1 MNIRQVSAI
10 CLSIAATH
18 FVYAASNVA
27 NPVNDSS
34 QAKGIIKNQYIV
46 ILNKDAGPSK
56 DFAQNIAKQHA
67 GKVLQS
73 YDTVLKGF
81 AIYLPDTAGVA
92 FIEAMKKNPHVLSVE
107 SDTIVNIDA
116 TTQSNPDWGLD
127 RIDQKALPLNSTY
140 SYLQTGSGTTAYI
153 VDTGILSSH
162 QEFSGRVLSG
172 YTAISD
178 GNGTTDCNGHGTHVA
193 GTVGGTTYGVAKN
206 VNLVPIRILGCDG
219 SGASSNVIA
228 GLDWILKNGKKPAV
242 VNMSLGGATSSSL
255 DSAVE
260 NLYNNGYVMVVAAG
274 NSNTDACTSSPA
286 RVSKAITVAATDNT
300 DTRASYS
307 NYGSCVDIFAPGSQI
322 NSSWIGSNTATKILN
337 GTSMATPHVAG
348 VVAEMLQST
357 PTASPQTISTNLL
370 NQASSNV
377 VKTLQVAQTACYIN
391 LLNKNIILYD

>member
-1 MNIRQVSAI
+1 M
-10 CLSIAATH
+10 AATH

-81 AIYLPDTAGVA
+81 AIYLPDTAGAA

-242 VNMSLGGATSSSL
+242 VNMSLGGEANASL

-260 NLYNNGYVMVVAAG
+260 NLFNNGYVMVVAAG
-274 NSNTDACTSSPA
+274 NSNTDACSSSPA
-286 RVSKAITVAATDNT
+286 RVSKAITVAATDST

-322 NSSWIGSNTATKILN
+322 NSSWIGSNTATKVLN
-337 GTSMATPHVAG
+337 GTSMATPHVVG

-357 PTASPQTISTNLL
+357 PTATPQTTSTNLL
-370 NQASSNV
+370 NQASNNV
-377 VKTLQVAQTACYIN
+377 VKNPSGSPNRLLYKSAQ
-391 LLNKNIILYD
+391 

>member
-1 MNIRQVSAI
+1 MKFCQVSTFLLAI
-10 CLSIAATH
+10 ALSHLT
-18 FVYAASNVA
+18 YAAPATTNSVL
-27 NPVNDSS
+27 SS
-34 QAKGIIKNQYIV
+34 SEAKGIIKNQYIV
-46 ILNKDAGPSK
+46 ILNKDVGSSNE
-56 DFAQNIAKQHA
+56 FAQGIAKQHG
-67 GKVLQS
+67 GKVLQT
-73 YDTVLKGF
+73 YDAVLKGF
-81 AIYLPDTAGVA
+81 AIYLPDVAGTAFV
-92 FIEAMKKNPHVLSVE
+92 EAMKKNPKVVSVE
-107 SDTIVNIDA
+107 NDTIMKIDA

-127 RIDQKALPLNSTY
+127 RIDQRNLPLDSAY

-153 VDTGILSSH
+153 VDTGILSTH
-162 QEFSGRVLSG
+162 QQFSGRVLSG

-178 GNGTTDCNGHGTHVA
+178 GNGTSDCHGHGTHVA
-193 GTVGGTTYGVAKN
+193 GTVGGSTYGVAKN
-206 VNLVPIRILGCDG
+206 VSLVPIRILGCDG

-242 VNMSLGGATSSSL
+242 VNMSLGGEANTSL

-260 NLYNNGYVMVVAAG
+260 NLFNNGYVMVVAAG
-274 NSNTDACTSSPA
+274 NSNTDACSSSPA

-322 NSSWIGSNTATKILN
+322 NSSWIGSNTATKVLN

-357 PTASPQTISTNLL
+357 PTATPQTISTNLL

-377 VKTLQVAQTACYIN
+377 VKN
-391 LLNKNIILYD
+391 PSGSPNRLLYKSPQ

>member
-1 MNIRQVSAI
+1 MKFCQVSAAF
-10 CLSIAATH
+10 LTLAAVNLVH
-18 FVYAASNVA
+18 AAPNTTSSLL
-27 NPVNDSS
+27 DSS

-46 ILNKDAGPSK
+46 ILNKDAGPSI
-56 DFAQNIAKQHA
+56 DFAQNIVKQHG
-67 GKVLQS
+67 GKILQS
-73 YDTVLKGF
+73 YDTVLQGF
-81 AIYLPDTAGVA
+81 AIYLPDTAATA
-92 FIEAMKKNPHVLSVE
+92 FVEAMKKNPQVLSIE
-107 SDTIVNIDA
+107 NDTVMKIDA

-127 RIDQKALPLNSTY
+127 RIDQKALPLDSAY
-140 SYLQTGSGTTAYI
+140 SYLQTGSGATAYI

-162 QEFSGRVLSG
+162 QQFSGRVLNG

-193 GTVGGTTYGVAKN
+193 GTVGGSTYGVAKN

-242 VNMSLGGATSSSL
+242 VNMSLGGDASTSL

-260 NLYNNGYVMVVAAG
+260 NLFNNGYVMVVAAG
-274 NSNTDACTSSPA
+274 NSNTDACSASPA
-286 RVSKAITVAATDNT
+286 RVSKALTVAATDST

-322 NSSWIGSNTATKILN
+322 NSSWIGSNTATKVLN

-357 PTASPQTISTNLL
+357 PTATPQTISTNLL

-377 VKTLQVAQTACYIN
+377 VKN
-391 LLNKNIILYD
+391 PSGSPNRLLYKSP

>member
-34 QAKGIIKNQYIV
+34 HAKGIIKNQYIV

-81 AIYLPDTAGVA
+81 AIYLPDTAGAA

-322 NSSWIGSNTATKILN
+322 NSSWTGSNTATKILN

-377 VKTLQVAQTACYIN
+377 VKN
-391 LLNKNIILYD
+391 PSGSPNRLLYKSP

>member
-18 FVYAASNVA
+18 FVYAASNVV

-81 AIYLPDTAGVA
+81 AIYLPDTAGTA
-92 FIEAMKKNPHVLSVE
+92 FIEAMKKNPQVLSVE

-116 TTQSNPDWGLD
+116 TTQSNPDWGID

-193 GTVGGTTYGVAKN
+193 GTVGGTTYGVAKS

-219 SGASSNVIA
+219 SGASSNVIS

-260 NLYNNGYVMVVAAG
+260 NLFNNGYVMVVAAG
-274 NSNTDACTSSPA
+274 NSNTDACSSSPA

-377 VKTLQVAQTACYIN
+377 VKN
-391 LLNKNIILYD
+391 PSGSPNRLLYKSP

>member
-18 FVYAASNVA
+18 FVYAASNVT

-56 DFAQNIAKQHA
+56 DFAQNTAKQHA

-81 AIYLPDTAGVA
+81 AIYLPDTAGAA

-127 RIDQKALPLNSTY
+127 RIDQKALPLNSAY

-193 GTVGGTTYGVAKN
+193 GTVGGTTYGVAKS

-377 VKTLQVAQTACYIN
+377 VKN
-391 LLNKNIILYD
+391 PSGSPNRLLYKSP

>member
-1 MNIRQVSAI
+1 F
-10 CLSIAATH
+10 LSMAATH
-18 FVYAASNVA
+18 LAYAAPNLLNSA
-27 NPVNDSS
+27 IDSS

-46 ILNKDAGPSK
+46 ILNKDIGPAK
-56 DFAQNIAKQHA
+56 DFAQNIAKQH
-67 GKVLQS
+67 GGRILQS
-73 YDTVLKGF
+73 YDSALKGF
-81 AIYLPDTAGVA
+81 AIYLPDTAGTA
-92 FIEAMKKNPHVLSVE
+92 FIEAMKKNPQVLSVE
-107 SDTIVNIDA
+107 NDTVVNIDA
-116 TTQSNPDWGLD
+116 TTQTNPDWGLD

-140 SYLQTGSGTTAYI
+140 SYSQTGTGTTAYI
-153 VDTGILSSH
+153 VDTGILSTH
-162 QEFSGRVLSG
+162 QEFSGRVLNG

-206 VNLVPIRILGCDG
+206 VKLVPVRILGCDG

-228 GLDWILKNGKKPAV
+228 GLDWILKNGSKPAV
-242 VNMSLGGATSSSL
+242 VNMSLGGAASSSL

-286 RVSKAITVAATDNT
+286 RTSNAITVAATDNT

-322 NSSWIGSNTATKILN
+322 NSSWIGSNTATKVLN

-348 VVAEMLQST
+348 VVAELFQST
-357 PTASPQTISTNLL
+357 PTATPQTITSNLL
-370 NQASSNV
+370 NQATSDV
-377 VKTLQVAQTACYIN
+377 VKN
-391 LLNKNIILYD
+391 PSGSPNRLLYKSP

>member
-34 QAKGIIKNQYIV
+34 QVKGIIKNQYIV

-81 AIYLPDTAGVA
+81 AIYLPDTAGAA

-162 QEFSGRVLSG
+162 QEFLGRVLSG

-322 NSSWIGSNTATKILN
+322 NSSWIGNNTATKILN

-377 VKTLQVAQTACYIN
+377 VKN
-391 LLNKNIILYD
+391 PSGSPNRLLYKSP

>member
-1 MNIRQVSAI
+1 MKFCQLTAAF
-10 CLSIAATH
+10 LTIAAVNLVH
-18 FVYAASNVA
+18 AAPDTTSSLL
-27 NPVNDSS
+27 DSS

-46 ILNKDAGPSK
+46 ILNQDAGPSI
-56 DFAQNIAKQHA
+56 DFAQNIAKQHGA
-67 GKVLQS
+67 KVLQS
-73 YDTVLKGF
+73 YDTVFKGF
-81 AIYLPDTAGVA
+81 AINLPDTAATA
-92 FIEAMKKNPHVLSVE
+92 FVEAMKKNPKVLSVE
-107 SDTIVNIDA
+107 NDKVMKIDA
-116 TTQSNPDWGLD
+116 TAQSNPDWGLD
-127 RIDQKALPLNSTY
+127 RIDQKTLPLDSTY

-162 QEFSGRVLSG
+162 QQFSGRVLSG

-193 GTVGGTTYGVAKN
+193 GTVGGSTYGVAKN

-242 VNMSLGGATSSSL
+242 VNMSLGGDASTSL

-260 NLYNNGYVMVVAAG
+260 NLFNNGYVMVVAAG
-274 NSNTDACTSSPA
+274 NSNTDACSASPA
-286 RVSKAITVAATDNT
+286 RVSKALTVAATDNT

-322 NSSWIGSNTATKILN
+322 NSSWIGSNTATKVLN

-357 PTASPQTISTNLL
+357 PTATPQTISTNLL

-377 VKTLQVAQTACYIN
+377 VKN
-391 LLNKNIILYD
+391 PSGSPNRLLYKSP

>member
-1 MNIRQVSAI
+1 MKFCQVSAAF
-10 CLSIAATH
+10 LTMAAVNLVH
-18 FVYAASNVA
+18 AAPNTTSSLL
-27 NPVNDSS
+27 DSS

-46 ILNKDAGPSK
+46 ILNKDAGPSI
-56 DFAQNIAKQHA
+56 DFAQNIAKQHG
-67 GKVLQS
+67 GKILQS
-73 YDTVLKGF
+73 YDTVLQGF
-81 AIYLPDTAGVA
+81 AIYLPDTAATA
-92 FIEAMKKNPHVLSVE
+92 FVEAMKKNPQVLSIE
-107 SDTIVNIDA
+107 NDTAMKIDA

-127 RIDQKALPLNSTY
+127 RIDQKALPLNSAY

-162 QEFSGRVLSG
+162 QQFSGRVLSG

-193 GTVGGTTYGVAKN
+193 GTVGGSTYGVAKN

-242 VNMSLGGATSSSL
+242 VNMSLGGDASTSL

-260 NLYNNGYVMVVAAG
+260 NLFDNGYVMVVAAG
-274 NSNTDACTSSPA
+274 NSNTDACSASPA
-286 RVSKAITVAATDNT
+286 RVSKALTVAATDST

-322 NSSWIGSNTATKILN
+322 NSSWIGSNTATKVLN

-357 PTASPQTISTNLL
+357 PTATPQTISTNLL

-377 VKTLQVAQTACYIN
+377 VKN
-391 LLNKNIILYD
+391 PSGSPNRLLYKSP

>member
-1 MNIRQVSAI
+1 QVSAI

-81 AIYLPDTAGVA
+81 AIYLPDTAGAA

-242 VNMSLGGATSSSL
+242 VNMSLGGEANASL

-260 NLYNNGYVMVVAAG
+260 NLFNNGYVMVVAAG
-274 NSNTDACTSSPA
+274 NSNTDACSSSPA
-286 RVSKAITVAATDNT
+286 RVSKAITVAATDST

-322 NSSWIGSNTATKILN
+322 NSSWIGSNTATKVLN
-337 GTSMATPHVAG
+337 GTSMATPHVVG

-357 PTASPQTISTNLL
+357 PTATPQTTSTNLL
-370 NQASSNV
+370 NQASNNV
-377 VKTLQVAQTACYIN
+377 VKNPSGSPNRLLYKSAQ
-391 LLNKNIILYD
+391 

>member
-81 AIYLPDTAGVA
+81 AIYLPDTAGAA

-242 VNMSLGGATSSSL
+242 VNMSLGGEANASL

-260 NLYNNGYVMVVAAG
+260 NLFNNGYVMVVAAG
-274 NSNTDACTSSPA
+274 NSNTDACSSSPA
-286 RVSKAITVAATDNT
+286 RVSKAITVAATDST

-322 NSSWIGSNTATKILN
+322 NSSWIGSNTATKVLN
-337 GTSMATPHVAG
+337 GTSMATPHVVG

-377 VKTLQVAQTACYIN
+377 VKN
-391 LLNKNIILYD
+391 PSGSPNRLLYKSP

>member
-1 MNIRQVSAI
+1 MKFCQVSAAF
-10 CLSIAATH
+10 LTMAAVNLVH
-18 FVYAASNVA
+18 AAPNTTSSLL
-27 NPVNDSS
+27 DSS

-46 ILNKDAGPSK
+46 ILNKDAGPSI
-56 DFAQNIAKQHA
+56 DFAQNIAKQHGA
-67 GKVLQS
+67 KVLQS

-81 AIYLPDTAGVA
+81 AIYLPDTAATA
-92 FIEAMKKNPHVLSVE
+92 FVEAMKKNPKVLSVE
-107 SDTIVNIDA
+107 NDIVMKIDA

-127 RIDQKALPLNSTY
+127 RIDQKALPLNSAY

-162 QEFSGRVLSG
+162 QQFSGRVLSG

-178 GNGTTDCNGHGTHVA
+178 GNGTSDCNGHGTHVA
-193 GTVGGTTYGVAKN
+193 GTVGGSTYGVAKN

-242 VNMSLGGATSSSL
+242 VNMSLGGDASTSL

-260 NLYNNGYVMVVAAG
+260 NLFNNGYVMVVAAG
-274 NSNTDACTSSPA
+274 NSNTDACSASPA
-286 RVSKAITVAATDNT
+286 RVSKALTVAATDST

-322 NSSWIGSNTATKILN
+322 NSSWIGSNTATKVLN

-357 PTASPQTISTNLL
+357 PTATPQTISTNLL

-377 VKTLQVAQTACYIN
+377 VKN
-391 LLNKNIILYD
+391 PSGSPNRLLYKSP

>member
-1 MNIRQVSAI
+1 MKFCQVSAAFI
-10 CLSIAATH
+10 TLAAVNLVH
-18 FVYAASNVA
+18 AAPNTTSSLL
-27 NPVNDSS
+27 DSS

-46 ILNKDAGPSK
+46 ILNKDAGPSI
-56 DFAQNIAKQHA
+56 DFAQNIAKQHG
-67 GKVLQS
+67 GKILQS
-73 YDTVLKGF
+73 YDIVLQGF
-81 AIYLPDTAGVA
+81 AIYLPDTAATA
-92 FIEAMKKNPHVLSVE
+92 FVEAMKKNPQVLSIE
-107 SDTIVNIDA
+107 NDTVMKIDA

-127 RIDQKALPLNSTY
+127 RIDQKALPLNSAY

-162 QEFSGRVLSG
+162 QQFSGRVLSG

-193 GTVGGTTYGVAKN
+193 GTVGGSTYGVAKN

-242 VNMSLGGATSSSL
+242 VNMSLGGDASTSL

-260 NLYNNGYVMVVAAG
+260 NLFNNGYVVVVAAG
-274 NSNTDACTSSPA
+274 NSNTDACSASPA
-286 RVSKAITVAATDNT
+286 RVSKALTVAATDNT

-307 NYGSCVDIFAPGSQI
+307 NYGNCVDIFAPGSQI
-322 NSSWIGSNTATKILN
+322 NSSWIGSNTATKVLN

-348 VVAEMLQST
+348 AVAEMLQST
-357 PTASPQTISTNLL
+357 PTATPQTISTNLL

-377 VKTLQVAQTACYIN
+377 VKNPSGSTN
-391 LLNKNIILYD
+391 RLLYKSPQ

>member
-1 MNIRQVSAI
+1 MKFCQVSAVF
-10 CLSIAATH
+10 LTMAAVN
-18 FVYAASNVA
+18 FVYAATPTSSSIL
-27 NPVNDSS
+27 DSS
-34 QAKGIIKNQYIV
+34 QVKGIIKNQYIV
-46 ILNKDAGPSK
+46 ILNKDAGLPT
-56 DFAQNIAKQHA
+56 DFAQNIAKQHG
-67 GKVLQS
+67 GKILQS

-81 AIYLPDTAGVA
+81 AIYLPDTAATA
-92 FIEAMKKNPHVLSVE
+92 FVEAMKKNPQVISVE
-107 SDTIVNIDA
+107 NDTVMKIDA

-127 RIDQKALPLNSTY
+127 RVDQKALPLNSTY
-140 SYLQTGSGTTAYI
+140 SYSQTGSGTTAYI

-162 QEFSGRVLSG
+162 QQFSGRVQAG

-178 GNGTTDCNGHGTHVA
+178 GKGTTDCNGHGTHVA
-193 GTVGGTTYGVAKN
+193 GTVGGSTYGVAKN
-206 VNLVPIRILGCDG
+206 VSLVPVRILGCDG

-242 VNMSLGGATSSSL
+242 VNMSLGGDASASL

-260 NLYNNGYVMVVAAG
+260 NLFNNGYVMVVAAG
-274 NSNTDACTSSPA
+274 NSNTDACNSSPA

-322 NSSWIGSNTATKILN
+322 NSAWIGSNTATKVLN

-348 VVAEMLQST
+348 VVAEMLQSI
-357 PTASPQTISTNLL
+357 PTATPQTISTNLV

-377 VKTLQVAQTACYIN
+377 VKN
-391 LLNKNIILYD
+391 PSGSPNRLLYKAP

>member
-1 MNIRQVSAI
+1 MKIRKVSAVF
-10 CLSIAATH
+10 LSMAATH
-18 FVYAASNVA
+18 LAYAAPNLLNSA
-27 NPVNDSS
+27 IDSS

-46 ILNKDAGPSK
+46 ILNKDIGPAK
-56 DFAQNIAKQHA
+56 DFAQNIAKQH
-67 GKVLQS
+67 GGRILQS
-73 YDTVLKGF
+73 YDSALKGF
-81 AIYLPDTAGVA
+81 AIYLPDTAGTA
-92 FIEAMKKNPHVLSVE
+92 FIEAMKKNPQVLSVE
-107 SDTIVNIDA
+107 NDTVVNIDA
-116 TTQSNPDWGLD
+116 TTQTNPDWGLD

-140 SYLQTGSGTTAYI
+140 SYSQTGTGTTAYI
-153 VDTGILSSH
+153 VDTGILSTH

-206 VNLVPIRILGCDG
+206 VKLVPVRILGCDG

-228 GLDWILKNGKKPAV
+228 GLDWILKNGSKPAV
-242 VNMSLGGATSSSL
+242 VNLSLGGAASSSL

-286 RVSKAITVAATDNT
+286 RTSNAITVAATDNT

-322 NSSWIGSNTATKILN
+322 NSSWIGSNTATKVLN

-348 VVAEMLQST
+348 VVAELLQST
-357 PTASPQTISTNLL
+357 PTATPQTITSNLL
-370 NQASSNV
+370 NQATSDV
-377 VKTLQVAQTACYIN
+377 VKN
-391 LLNKNIILYD
+391 PSGSPNRLLYKSP

>member
-81 AIYLPDTAGVA
+81 AIYLPDTAGAA

-242 VNMSLGGATSSSL
+242 VNMSLGGEANASL

-260 NLYNNGYVMVVAAG
+260 NLFNNGYVMVVAAG
-274 NSNTDACTSSPA
+274 NSNTDACSSSPA
-286 RVSKAITVAATDNT
+286 RVSKAITVAATDST

-322 NSSWIGSNTATKILN
+322 NSSWIGSNTATKVLN
-337 GTSMATPHVAG
+337 GTSMATPHVVG

-357 PTASPQTISTNLL
+357 PTATPQTTSTNLL
-370 NQASSNV
+370 NQASNNM
-377 VKTLQVAQTACYIN
+377 VKNPSGSPNRLLYKSAQ
-391 LLNKNIILYD
+391 

>member
-1 MNIRQVSAI
+1 MKIRKVSAVF
-10 CLSIAATH
+10 LSMAAIH
-18 FVYAASNVA
+18 LAYAAPNLLNSA
-27 NPVNDSS
+27 IDSS

-46 ILNKDAGPSK
+46 ILNKDIGPAK
-56 DFAQNIAKQHA
+56 DFAQNIAKQH
-67 GKVLQS
+67 GGRILQS
-73 YDTVLKGF
+73 YDSALKGF
-81 AIYLPDTAGVA
+81 AIYLPDTAGTA
-92 FIEAMKKNPHVLSVE
+92 FIEAMKKNPQVLSVE
-107 SDTIVNIDA
+107 NDTVVNIDA
-116 TTQSNPDWGLD
+116 TTQTNADWGLD

-140 SYLQTGSGTTAYI
+140 SYSQTGTGTTAYI
-153 VDTGILSSH
+153 VDTGILSTH

-206 VNLVPIRILGCDG
+206 VKLVPVRILGCDG

-228 GLDWILKNGKKPAV
+228 GLDWILKNGIKPAV
-242 VNMSLGGATSSSL
+242 VNMSLGGAASSSL

-286 RVSKAITVAATDNT
+286 RTSNAITVAATDNT

-322 NSSWIGSNTATKILN
+322 NSSWIGSNTATKVLN

-348 VVAEMLQST
+348 VVAELLQST
-357 PTASPQTISTNLL
+357 PTATPQTITSNLL
-370 NQASSNV
+370 NQATSDV
-377 VKTLQVAQTACYIN
+377 VKN
-391 LLNKNIILYD
+391 PSGSPNRLLYKSP

>member
-1 MNIRQVSAI
+1 MNICKVSAI
-10 CLSIAATH
+10 FLSMAATH
-18 FVYAASNVA
+18 LAYAAPNLLNSA
-27 NPVNDSS
+27 IDSS

-46 ILNKDAGPSK
+46 ILNKDIGPAK
-56 DFAQNIAKQHA
+56 DFAQNIAKQH
-67 GKVLQS
+67 GGRVLQS
-73 YDTVLKGF
+73 YDSALKGF
-81 AIYLPDTAGVA
+81 AIYLPDTAGTA
-92 FIEAMKKNPHVLSVE
+92 FIEAMKKNPQVLSVE
-107 SDTIVNIDA
+107 NDTVVNIDA

-140 SYLQTGSGTTAYI
+140 SYSQTGSGTTAYI
-153 VDTGILSSH
+153 VDTGILSTH
-162 QEFSGRVLSG
+162 QEFSGRVLNG

-193 GTVGGTTYGVAKN
+193 GTVGGTTYGVAKS
-206 VNLVPIRILGCDG
+206 VRLVPVRILGCDG

-228 GLDWILKNGKKPAV
+228 GLDWILKNGSKPAV
-242 VNMSLGGATSSSL
+242 VNMSLGGAASSSL

-260 NLYNNGYVMVVAAG
+260 NLYNNGYIMVVAAG

-286 RVSKAITVAATDNT
+286 RTSNAITVAATDNT

-322 NSSWIGSNTATKILN
+322 NSSWIGSNTATKVLN

-357 PTASPQTISTNLL
+357 PTATPQTISTNLL
-370 NQASSNV
+370 NQATSNV
-377 VKTLQVAQTACYIN
+377 VKN
-391 LLNKNIILYD
+391 PSGSPNRLLYKSP

>member
-1 MNIRQVSAI
+1 MKIRKVSAVF
-10 CLSIAATH
+10 LSMAATH
-18 FVYAASNVA
+18 LAYAAPNLLNSA
-27 NPVNDSS
+27 IDSS

-46 ILNKDAGPSK
+46 ILNKDIGPAK
-56 DFAQNIAKQHA
+56 DFAQNIAKQH
-67 GKVLQS
+67 GGRILQS
-73 YDTVLKGF
+73 YDSALKGF
-81 AIYLPDTAGVA
+81 AIYLPDTAGTA
-92 FIEAMKKNPHVLSVE
+92 FIEAMKKNPQVLSVE
-107 SDTIVNIDA
+107 NDTVVNIDA
-116 TTQSNPDWGLD
+116 TTQTNPDWGLD
-127 RIDQKALPLNSTY
+127 RIDQKALPLNSIY
-140 SYLQTGSGTTAYI
+140 SYSQTGIGTTVYI
-153 VDTGILSSH
+153 VDTGILSTH

-206 VNLVPIRILGCDG
+206 VKLVPVRILGCDG

-228 GLDWILKNGKKPAV
+228 GLDWILKNGSKPAV
-242 VNMSLGGATSSSL
+242 VNMSLGGAASSSL

-286 RVSKAITVAATDNT
+286 RTSNAITVAATDNT

-322 NSSWIGSNTATKILN
+322 NSSWIGSNTATKVLN

-348 VVAEMLQST
+348 VVAELLQST
-357 PTASPQTISTNLL
+357 PTATPQTITSNLL
-370 NQASSNV
+370 NQATSDV
-377 VKTLQVAQTACYIN
+377 VKN
-391 LLNKNIILYD
+391 PSGSPNRLLYKSP

>member
-81 AIYLPDTAGVA
+81 AIYLPDTAGAA

-228 GLDWILKNGKKPAV
+228 GLDWILKNGKKPTV

-322 NSSWIGSNTATKILN
+322 NSSWIGNNTATKILN

-377 VKTLQVAQTACYIN
+377 VKN
-391 LLNKNIILYD
+391 PSGSPNRLLYKSP

>member
-81 AIYLPDTAGVA
+81 AIYLPDTAGAA

-127 RIDQKALPLNSTY
+127 RIDQKALPLNSAY

-242 VNMSLGGATSSSL
+242 VNMSLGGEANASL

-260 NLYNNGYVMVVAAG
+260 NLFNNGYVMVVAAG
-274 NSNTDACTSSPA
+274 NSNTDACSSSPA
-286 RVSKAITVAATDNT
+286 RVSKAITVAATDST

-322 NSSWIGSNTATKILN
+322 NSSWIGSNTATKVLN
-337 GTSMATPHVAG
+337 GTSMATPHVVG
-348 VVAEMLQST
+348 VVAEMLQSI
-357 PTASPQTISTNLL
+357 PTATPQTISTNLL
-370 NQASSNV
+370 NQASNNV
-377 VKTLQVAQTACYIN
+377 VKNPSGSPNRLLYKSAQ
-391 LLNKNIILYD
+391 

>member
-1 MNIRQVSAI
+1 SAI

-81 AIYLPDTAGVA
+81 AIYLPDTAGAA

-193 GTVGGTTYGVAKN
+193 GTVGGTTYGVAKS

-377 VKTLQVAQTACYIN
+377 VKN
-391 LLNKNIILYD
+391 PSGSPNRLLYKSP

>member
-1 MNIRQVSAI
+1 MKFCQIT
-10 CLSIAATH
+10 AAFLTM
-18 FVYAASNVA
+18 AA
-27 NPVNDSS
+27 VNLVHAAPNTTSSLIDSS

-46 ILNKDAGPSK
+46 ILNKDVGPPN
-56 DFAQNIAKQHA
+56 DLAQSIAKQHG
-67 GKVLQS
+67 GKVLQT

-81 AIYLPDTAGVA
+81 AVYLPDAAGAA
-92 FIEAMKKNPHVLSVE
+92 FVEAMKKNPKVLSVE
-107 SDTIVNIDA
+107 NDTVMKIDA

-127 RIDQKALPLNSTY
+127 RIDQKALPLNSAY

-153 VDTGILSSH
+153 VDTGILSTH
-162 QEFSGRVLSG
+162 QQFSGRVLSG

-193 GTVGGTTYGVAKN
+193 GTVGGSTYGVAKN
-206 VNLVPIRILGCDG
+206 VSLVPIRILGCDG

-242 VNMSLGGATSSSL
+242 VNMSLGGDASTSL

-260 NLYNNGYVMVVAAG
+260 NLFNNGYVMVVAAG
-274 NSNTDACTSSPA
+274 NSNADACNSSPA

-322 NSSWIGSNTATKILN
+322 NSSWIGSNTATKVLN
-337 GTSMATPHVAG
+337 GTSMATPHVVG

-357 PTASPQTISTNLL
+357 PTATPQTISTNLL
-370 NQASSNV
+370 NQASTNV
-377 VKTLQVAQTACYIN
+377 VKN
-391 LLNKNIILYD
+391 PSGSPNRLLYKSP

>member
-1 MNIRQVSAI
+1 MKFCQVSAAF
-10 CLSIAATH
+10 LTMAA
-18 FVYAASNVA
+18 
-27 NPVNDSS
+27 VNLVHTAPNTTSSLLDSS

-46 ILNKDAGPSK
+46 ILNKDAGPSI
-56 DFAQNIAKQHA
+56 DFAQNIAKQHGA
-67 GKVLQS
+67 KVLQS
-73 YDTVLKGF
+73 FDTVLKGF
-81 AIYLPDTAGVA
+81 AIYLPDTAATA
-92 FIEAMKKNPHVLSVE
+92 FVEAMKKNPKVLSVE
-107 SDTIVNIDA
+107 NDTVIKIDA

-127 RIDQKALPLNSTY
+127 RIDQKALPLNSAY

-162 QEFSGRVLSG
+162 QQFSGRVLSG

-193 GTVGGTTYGVAKN
+193 GTVGGSTYGVAKN

-242 VNMSLGGATSSSL
+242 VNMSLGGDASTSL

-260 NLYNNGYVMVVAAG
+260 NLFDNGYVMVVAAG
-274 NSNTDACTSSPA
+274 NSNTDACSASPA
-286 RVSKAITVAATDNT
+286 RVSKALTVAATDNT

-322 NSSWIGSNTATKILN
+322 NSSWIGSNTATKVLN

-357 PTASPQTISTNLL
+357 PTAAPQTISTNLL

-377 VKTLQVAQTACYIN
+377 VKN
-391 LLNKNIILYD
+391 PSGSPNRLLYKSP